1 MTDDISQVGELPP
14 FGAVLAATRNAKSLS
29 LQDVSDTL
37 RLSVKQ
43 ISALENDDFSALPQ
57 PMVTRGF
64 IRNYARLLELD
75 AQALLDSYRLRVP
88 DNTTTSLNVQTSIP
102 HVQLV
107 KQNRPWLK
115 YVLALLLLVLVV
127 WYYQAEQAVSPSAT
141 PAAVSEVVSAVALP
155 EAALP
160 STEPEADVVGSSAG
174 ELAVNPVA
182 SDKASS
188 LQAKAVQPTAI
199 QSVATVESVASSV
212 MQKDKPTLIPAPA
225 NVGLQLRPSSDMTI
239 PSEVKLSEVK
249 QATTIG
255 RALLTLSATDKAWVQ
270 VKDKAGAVLYEKMLA
285 ANSNDS
291 LEAQPPLYLWL
302 GNAKATSLSYMGKS
316 VDVSSKTI
324 NNTARLTLE

>member
-155 EAALP
+155 EVALP

-199 QSVATVESVASSV
+199 QSVATVESDIP
-212 MQKDKPTLIPAPA
+212 KDKPMPTPA
-225 NVGLQLRPSSDMTI
+225 NVGLQLRPSSDMTT
-239 PSEVKLSEVK
+239 PSEVKQGEVK

-270 VKDKAGAVLYEKMLA
+270 VKDKAGAVLYEKMLT

>member
-88 DNTTTSLNVQTSIP
+88 DNVTTSLNVQTSIP

-199 QSVATVESVASSV
+199 QSVATVESDIP
-212 MQKDKPTLIPAPA
+212 KDKPMPTPA
-225 NVGLQLRPSSDMTI
+225 NVGLQLRPSSDMTTQI
-239 PSEVKLSEVK
+239 EAKPSEVKLSEVK

-270 VKDKAGAVLYEKMLA
+270 VKDKAGAVLYEKMLT